1 LSIVELGFWHKVFTL
16 RILQHSVAE
25 TNLIGLSDENV
36 VLAGPFFSVL
46 DEIHSLY
53 DDALLWPRPPD
64 TAPVLPAAAA
74 DRPYSAMDTFT
85 TPLDPP
91 AAPGLPQDGRIEGMD
106 SPWWGLLSAHAS
118 TDGISAA
125 EEQTS

>member
-1 LSIVELGFWHKVFTL
+1 MNHQIGFLAQSIHLANL
-16 RILQHSVAE
+16 ADSVAE

-46 DEIHSLY
+46 DEIHPLF

-64 TAPVLPAAAA
+64 TAPVLPATVA
-74 DRPYSAMDTFT
+74 DRPYSSMDAFT

-91 AAPGLPQDGRIEGMD
+91 AAPGLPQDGRIEGTD
-106 SPWWGLLSAHAS
+106 SPW
-118 TDGISAA
+118 
-125 EEQTS
+125 

>member
-1 LSIVELGFWHKVFTL
+1 VNRRIGFLAQSIHLANL
-16 RILQHSVAE
+16 ADSVAE

-46 DEIHSLY
+46 DEIHSLF

-74 DRPYSAMDTFT
+74 DRPYSAMDAFT
-85 TPLDPP
+85 MPLDPP
-91 AAPGLPQDGRIEGMD
+91 VAPGLPQDGRIEGMD